1 MARVRGYGKLIA
13 TSVLRFLFAG
23 DAASSITGSNRNSRR
38 DFAVSRFRRT
48 KNGFARSQDR
58 R

>member
-23 DAASSITGSNRNSRR
+23 DAASSIIGGNRNSRR
-38 DFAVSRFRRT
+38 DFAVSRFRRA
-48 KNGFARSQDR
+48 KNGFA
-58 R
+58 